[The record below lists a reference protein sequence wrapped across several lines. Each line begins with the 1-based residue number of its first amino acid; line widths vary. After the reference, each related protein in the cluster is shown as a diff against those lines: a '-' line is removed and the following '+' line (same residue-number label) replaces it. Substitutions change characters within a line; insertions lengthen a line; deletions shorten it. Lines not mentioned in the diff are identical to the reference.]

1 MTRFSTGL
9 NKAFFNER
17 RFLGFSA
24 VARLKPG
31 VGPEQAKAE
40 LKTIASDLEKA
51 FPLANKGRTFT
62 LQPLL
67 ESSIAPNQRD
77 QFNRAGV
84 MMMAVVGI
92 VLLIACFNIANL
104 LLARAAGQKA

>member
-1 MTRFSTGL
+1 MVG
-9 NKAFFNER
+9 
-17 RFLGFSA
+17 
-24 VARLKPG
+24 RLKSG
-31 VGPEQAKAE
+31 VPPEQAKAE
-40 LKTIASDLEKA
+40 LKAIAADLETA
-51 FPLANKGRTFT
+51 FPLANKGRSFT

-77 QFNRAGV
+77 QFNRAGI

-104 LLARAAGQKA
+104 LLARASGRKREMSIRVAIGASRSRVIWADA